1 MKIIYGTTNLK
12 KKQQVEDFF
21 KATGITNLELISA
34 KDIGFFEEIIEDGK
48 TFEENSLIKA
58 KAIKKF
64 CDKNKIEGIV
74 VTDDTGL
81 CVDCLNGEPGIYSAR
96 YVSKKE
102 HPNDHQEASIKKLLE
117 NIEKT
122 GDKER
127 KAKFVCVL
135 TAIMQNGDIK
145 QVRGETLGTIAKT
158 PGPMGKLTYGPI
170 FIPEGFNKCMNELRD
185 DELGTTHR
193 EKAFL
198 ELLKILQN
206 TNNA

>member
-21 KATGITNLELISA
+21 KATGITNIELISS

-102 HPNDHQEASIKKLLE
+102 HPNDHQEASIKKLLDSYPLR
-117 NIEKT
+117 IIFKLIILL
-122 GDKER
+122 
-127 KAKFVCVL
+127 FVAFKV
-135 TAIMQNGDIK
+135 
-145 QVRGETLGTIAKT
+145 
-158 PGPMGKLTYGPI
+158 
-170 FIPEGFNKCMNELRD
+170 IP
-185 DELGTTHR
+185 
-193 EKAFL
+193 
-198 ELLKILQN
+198 KIIVN
-206 TNNA
+206 TNCINEILNFLKN

>member
-21 KATGITNLELISA
+21 KATGITNLELI
-34 KDIGFFEEIIEDGK
+34 
-48 TFEENSLIKA
+48 KA

-64 CDKNKIEGIV
+64 CNKNKIEGIV
-74 VTDDTGL
+74 VTDDAGL
-81 CVDCLNGEPGIYSAR
+81 CVDCLNGEPGVYSAR
-96 YVSKKE
+96 YVSQQE
-102 HPNDHQEASIKKLLE
+102 HPNDHQEACIKKLLE

-122 GDKER
+122 GDTQR

-135 TAIMQNGDIK
+135 TAIMPNGEIK

-158 PGPMGKLTYGPI
+158 PGPMGKLTYGPV
-170 FIPEGFNKCMNELRD
+170 FIPNGFDKCMNELRD
-185 DELGTTHR
+185 EELGTTHR

-198 ELLKILQN
+198 ELLKIF
-206 TNNA
+206 